1 MRVRVSPPAHLFTMF
16 NFLHNFNPDPV
27 MFSFGVLR
35 IYWYGFFIVLGVS
48 LALLVVLFLAKK
60 YRIGKDD
67 ILDLSFYLFVFGII
81 GARIYDIFLEWRYY
95 IEHPIDTLKIWEGG
109 LAIHGGI
116 LAGILVIYFFIK
128 KKKLK
133 GLSGHNLL
141 ENFFSLSSLV
151 VVGLSLGQAIGRWGN
166 YFNQELFGKP
176 TSSALGIYIDPV
188 NRPLEYLSYSW
199 FHPTFLYESIGCLVI
214 FLILISCHW
223 YFSKKKKNNFKPNV
237 LIVSLYLI
245 LYSVLRFSLEFVRI
259 DFAPTFLGW
268 RWPQIMSLLLIL
280 VTVWFNIK
288 IHFQEKLKYIN
299 KNNYEE

>member
-1 MRVRVSPPAHLFTMF
+1 
-16 NFLHNFNPDPV
+16 

-35 IYWYGFFIVLGVS
+35 IYWYGFFIVLGVF
-48 LALLVVLFLAKK
+48 LGLLVVLFLAKK
-60 YRIGKDD
+60 YRIEKND
-67 ILDLSFYLFVFGII
+67 ILDLSFYLFVFGVI
-81 GARIYDIFLEWRYY
+81 GARVYDIFLEWQYY
-95 IEHPIDTLKIWEGG
+95 LKHPLDTLKIWEGG

-128 KKKLK
+128 KKKIK
-133 GLSGHNLL
+133 GLVGQSLL
-141 ENFFSLSSLV
+141 EKFFSLSSLV
-151 VVGLSLGQAIGRWGN
+151 VVGVSLGQTIGRWGN
-166 YFNQELFGKP
+166 YFNQELFGRP
-176 TSSALGIYIDPV
+176 TNVAWGIYIDPI
-188 NRPLEYLSYSW
+188 NRPLEYLYNSW
-199 FHPTFLYESIGCLVI
+199 FHPTFLYESIGCLII

-223 YFSKKKKNNFKPNV
+223 IFLKKKKNGFKSNV

-280 VTVWFNIK
+280 ITIWFNIK

-299 KNNYEE
+299 KNNYEK